1 MTATEGGDGDL
12 VRALRRA
19 ERGRRLQA
27 FALVAPLL
35 VFLLFSFII
44 PIGDMLRHAVQ
55 DSELSNVWPRTA
67 NAMHHFTGTGLPPD
81 SAFDALASD
90 LTESAETSTVATVAR
105 RLNYAIDGGRS
116 MVMKTARAVARIE
129 TAPPEGWRAALTQI
143 DPAWGD
149 PKTWREIVSASGP
162 VTDFFLLSALD
173 HQRDPS
179 GAIVGKPANEQIYL
193 TVLSRTFLI
202 SGLVTVIALLLG
214 FPLAYMMTTSRSR
227 MVVAVL
233 TLVVL
238 LPFWTSLLVRT
249 AAWIVLLQD
258 QGIINKTLI
267 WLGLIDHPIRLIY
280 NRVGVV
286 IAMVHILL
294 PFMVLP
300 IASVMRGIKPD
311 TLRAARSLGAP
322 PVTAYRRIYLPQT
335 LPGVAAGVLLVFISA
350 IGYYITPA
358 LVGGANDQMMSY
370 FIAFYT
376 TDTVN
381 WGLAAALGVLLLV
394 ATAILSVIYAQLA
407 SRRNSLFG

>member
-1 MTATEGGDGDL
+1 MTTERGDGAL
-12 VRALRRA
+12 MLALRRA
-19 ERGRRLQA
+19 ERSRRLQA

-55 DSELSNVWPRTA
+55 DTELSNVWPRAA

-81 SAFDALASD
+81 SAFEALAAD
-90 LTESAETSTVATVAR
+90 LKESAEASTVATAAR

-116 MVMKTARAVARIE
+116 MVMKTARAVDRMD
-129 TAPPEGWRAALTQI
+129 TAPPDGWRAALTTI
-143 DPAWGD
+143 DPAWDD
-149 PKTWREIVSASGP
+149 PKTWREIESASGP

-173 HQRDPS
+173 HQRNPS
-179 GAIVGKPANEQIYL
+179 GTIVAKPANEQIYL
-193 TVLSRTFLI
+193 TVLGRTFLI

-214 FPLAYMMTTSRSR
+214 FPLAYCMTTSRSR
-227 MVVAVL
+227 VTVAVL

-258 QGIINKTLI
+258 QGIINKTLM
-267 WLGLIDHPIRLIY
+267 WLGVIDHPIRLIY

-286 IAMVHILL
+286 VAMVHILL

-322 PVTAYRRIYLPQT
+322 PITAYRRIYLPQT

-358 LVGGANDQMMSY
+358 LVGGADDQMMSY

-381 WGLAAALGVLLLV
+381 WGLAAALGVLLLI
-394 ATAILSVIYAQLA
+394 ATAILSLIYAKLA
-407 SRRNSLFG
+407 SQRNALFG